1 MRGCGG
7 GGDARSCGKTMAGG
21 GEVGGAEE
29 RRRGGNRGREE
40 EDEGGLSVLQRQ
52 RPLPSPPGAQR

>member
-1 MRGCGG
+1 MRG
-7 GGDARSCGKTMAGG
+7 AAAKQWPGG